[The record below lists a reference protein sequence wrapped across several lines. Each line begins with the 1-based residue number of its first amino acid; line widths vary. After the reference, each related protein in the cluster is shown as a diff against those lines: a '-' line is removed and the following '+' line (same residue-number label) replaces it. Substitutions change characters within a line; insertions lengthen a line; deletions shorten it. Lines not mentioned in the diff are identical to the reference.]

1 MEENVKTESD
11 ALKTF
16 LENNENRKKAEEQAV
31 RLWAILTGNEPIET
45 SEDTEFTEME
55 VVKNT
60 TLSHR
65 RTLNLFQLLRA
76 FGLFEWTD
84 MKKRAF
90 KLHLNNETRCNV
102 IHTEII
108 SMAKAINSDIA
119 RYKAAINADD
129 TITEE
134 DKKTRLASLK
144 TDVLEALKF

>member
-16 LENNENRKKAEEQAV
+16 LENNENRKKAEEQAM
-31 RLWAILTGNEPIET
+31 RLWAILTGNAPIET

-84 MKKRAF
+84 MKQRSF

-108 SMAKAINSDIA
+108 SMAKGINSDIA

-129 TITEE
+129 TITAE
-134 DKKTRLASLK
+134 DKETRLASLK
-144 TDVLEALKF
+144 TAVLEVLKF